1 MDMMETVKKE
11 ISKRLEELSKEF
23 YENVIPPLDIYE
35 NEGFLYIIADL
46 PGFSKDSIKVR
57 LLGENYLQIIAER
70 ESKIEGTKYISQRPT
85 RIDRKIRLPL
95 RVKSDQQI
103 AAKYENGV
111 LTIKAPVQSG
121 GVTIKIE

>member
-1 MDMMETVKKE
+1 MMETVKKE

>member
-103 AAKYENGV
+103 AAKYDNGV

>member
-35 NEGFLYIIADL
+35 NEGFLYITADL

-57 LLGENYLQIIAER
+57 LLGENYLEIIAER

-85 RIDRKIRLPL
+85 RIDRKVRLPL
-95 RVKSDQQI
+95 KIKSDQQI

>member
-1 MDMMETVKKE
+1 MMETVKKE

-35 NEGFLYIIADL
+35 NEGFLYITADL

-57 LLGENYLQIIAER
+57 LLGENYLEIIAER

-85 RIDRKIRLPL
+85 RIDRKVRLPL
-95 RVKSDQQI
+95 KIKSDQQI

>member
-1 MDMMETVKKE
+1 MMETVKKE

-35 NEGFLYIIADL
+35 NEGFLYIIAHL

-103 AAKYENGV
+103 ATKYENGV
-111 LTIKAPVQSG
+111 LTIKAQVQSG

>member
-1 MDMMETVKKE
+1 MMETVKKE

-70 ESKIEGTKYISQRPT
+70 E
-85 RIDRKIRLPL
+85 
-95 RVKSDQQI
+95 VKLKEPSTYHNAQQ
-103 AAKYENGV
+103 E
-111 LTIKAPVQSG
+111 
-121 GVTIKIE
+121 

>member
-1 MDMMETVKKE
+1 MMETVKKE

-103 AAKYENGV
+103 AAKYDNGV